1 MDQLVERVLTVGARL
16 TPDDWASL
24 VVYRV
29 AVTVN
34 ILTVGLHVALL
45 EVSGK
50 AVHVLVVRQNRF
62 GFRTEEVVVP
72 DADQRQQHRQV
83 FLRRS
88 GGEVLIHRM
97 RAGQQLNEV
106 VEAHGENDG
115 QTNRR
120 PQGVTAAN
128 PVPEFEH
135 VGGVDAELANR
146 FRVGGKRG
154 EVFRHVLVVA
164 RGCRGTSRAR
174 CGRWSWFPG

>member
-72 DADQRQQHRQV
+72 DADQSQQHRQV
-83 FLRRS
+83 FS
-88 GGEVLIHRM
+88 
-97 RAGQQLNEV
+97 AGV
-106 VEAHGENDG
+106 VEKCLSIACAPDSSSTKLSKPTERMMD
-115 QTNRR
+115 R
-120 PQGVTAAN
+120 PIADHR
-128 PVPEFEH
+128 E
-135 VGGVDAELANR
+135 
-146 FRVGGKRG
+146 
-154 EVFRHVLVVA
+154 
-164 RGCRGTSRAR
+164 
-174 CGRWSWFPG
+174 